1 MTQRTETFES
11 GICLPDLWQRDALQH
26 LRQGFDVI
34 VDAPTGAGKTFIFE
48 QWVETGFRGK
58 AVFTVPTRALANDK
72 LLEWREKGW
81 DVGIQT
87 GDLSDRIEAPVVVAT
102 LETQKQSLL
111 RGKGPDLL
119 VVDEYQMLQDKSR
132 GVHYESALAAS
143 PPETQLLLLSG
154 SVANPD
160 LVQAWLQRIG
170 RRARIVRCGIRP
182 VPLDEVVIDSLRI
195 RLPRSIQGF
204 WPRTVA
210 KVLSSGLGPLL
221 LFTTHRRSAEDLA
234 RRLSE
239 TIEPDQALEL
249 SPEQAN
255 LAGKEL
261 RGMLRNRIAFH
272 HSGLQYR
279 QRAGLIEPLAKAG
292 QLMVVV
298 ATTGLAAGINFSM
311 RSVLVADS
319 EYHQAEQ
326 VRRLRP
332 DELLQMF
339 GRAGRRGIDETGYAI
354 ILPDRPRL
362 ADARPLQLRPS
373 ERLDWPAC
381 LQCLALAPPD
391 GNPYEELRRFSRHLF
406 FEQALPPPLS
416 LSERKRLIPPVKES
430 GSPSTTSGEK
440 STVTR
445 MMHSDGSWDRPG
457 PKVRAPLG
465 KTLRWNGKAWIPA
478 LQHRDTLL
486 GIPVGSVCRLSGIRP
501 IHYGRLLV
509 VANFPTGANQRHLNL
524 TKWFF
529 GKLRKHHEK
538 ARQGGGPKRP
548 RPRPHCSLEDLEKH
562 YLPMIRDLTFGGKVH
577 RLEVFRDTVRVEL
590 DYSEAV
596 VFVRLDREKRSLLN
610 PPLRKEAIQEPF
622 NLQQHLSGLA
632 APTHPSG
639 KHPTAP
645 WFELGLID
653 QYHRPTRKGRI
664 FSFFNHGEGLAVAA
678 ALEDDSYAIEDL
690 VFDLANLRSGHRFEE
705 ISNLSSRLG
714 DCCSLT
720 YGWRTLDGFLY
731 RGVPPGY
738 GNGASEI
745 MARLESGRASPPN
758 LATGDLQ
765 PGDIER
771 ARMEWRSL
779 LRHILHA
786 PEMDW
791 DRWADLKQAAHSLLG
806 ENSSS
811 SSLLTLPDRPVGQK
825 TRYLPRLRRNR

>member
-1 MTQRTETFES
+1 MTPHMETLDA
-11 GICLPDLWQRDALQH
+11 GIFLPDLWQRDALQH

-48 QWVETGFRGK
+48 KWVEAGLRGK

-87 GDLSDRIEAPVVVAT
+87 GDLSDRPEAAVVVAT

-111 RGKGPDLL
+111 LGKGPDLL
-119 VVDEYQMLQDKSR
+119 VVDEYQMLQDESR
-132 GVHYESALAAS
+132 GMHYESALASTPA
-143 PPETQLLLLSG
+143 ETQLLLLSG

-160 LVQAWLQRIG
+160 SVQAWLQRMG
-170 RRARIVRCGIRP
+170 RSARIVRCGTRP
-182 VPLDEVVIDSLRI
+182 VPLDEVMIDAVRI

-210 KVLSSGLGPLL
+210 KVLRLGMGPLL

-234 RRLSE
+234 RRLAE
-239 TIEPDQALEL
+239 IIEPDQILEL
-249 SPEQAN
+249 TPEQAK

-261 RGMLRNRIAFH
+261 RGMLRNRIAYH

-362 ADARPLQLRPS
+362 TDARPLHLRPS
-373 ERLDWPAC
+373 PRLDWPAC
-381 LQCLALAPPD
+381 LQCLSLSPQN
-391 GNPYEELRRFSRHLF
+391 GNPYETLRSFSRCLF
-406 FEQALPPPLS
+406 LEQALPPALPLS
-416 LSERKRLIPPVKES
+416 QRKRLIPVAKERPLPS
-430 GSPSTTSGEK
+430 GTSAKNG
-440 STVTR
+440 TVTR
-445 MMHSDGSWDRPG
+445 MMHSNGTWARPG

-465 KTLRWNGKAWIPA
+465 KALRWNGNKWIPA
-478 LQHRDTLL
+478 LQHRDTVL
-486 GIPVGSVCRLSGIRP
+486 GIPVGSVCRLSDIRP
-501 IHYGRLLV
+501 IQYGRQLV
-509 VANFPTGANQRHLNL
+509 VATFPTKEGHQHLNL

-529 GKLRKHHEK
+529 RKLRNHHEK
-538 ARQGGGPKRP
+538 VLKNSDTKKVRLRS
-548 RPRPHCSLEDLEKH
+548 HCSLEELENRH
-562 YLPMIRDLTFGGKVH
+562 LPLIGDLTFGGKLH
-577 RLEVFRDTVRVEL
+577 RMEVFRDTIRVEL
-590 DYSEAV
+590 DYSDAV
-596 VFVRLDREKRSLLN
+596 AFVRLDQDRQALLN
-610 PPLRKEAIQEPF
+610 PPLREEPIEETF
-622 NLQQHLSGLA
+622 DLQQCLTGLPRQA
-632 APTHPSG
+632 GSFR

-653 QYHRPTRKGRI
+653 HHHRPTRRGRI
-664 FSFFNHGEGLAVAA
+664 FSFFNHGEGLAIAA
-678 ALEDDSYAIEDL
+678 ALEDESYAVEDL

-705 ISNLSSRLG
+705 IFTSSSRLA

-720 YGWRTLDGFLY
+720 YGWQTLDGLLQ

-745 MARLESGRASPPN
+745 MARLALERVSVRHLS
-758 LATGDLQ
+758 TGDLH

-771 ARMEWRSL
+771 ARMEWHSL

-786 PEMDW
+786 PDLDW
-791 DRWADLKQAAHSLLG
+791 DRWTHLKQAARSLLG
-806 ENSSS
+806 ESTNT
-811 SSLLTLPDRPVGQK
+811 SSLLSLPKRPPAQRS
-825 TRYLPRLRRNR
+825 RYLPRLRH